1 MSGSDARRRH
11 GEIRREQILDAAV
24 KLFAEKGYAGASIR
38 DLAREIGVT
47 EGLLYHYFSSKEQL
61 LEACW
66 KERSW
71 RAQLERIL
79 AQAQGAPVARVLY
92 DIVVDFLETLYEHG
106 PSVRMCAAEM
116 QHNPEMADQYLRNIE
131 ASQKVLTDFL
141 RGRQD
146 MGEISGN
153 ANLPAAAGMLMGSAF
168 SVFLLYG
175 RRSHEE
181 WRRMVE
187 DFAAAAVQ
195 ILMNGLAPPHGV
207 SNGP

>member
-1 MSGSDARRRH
+1 MADPDARRRH

-24 KLFAEKGYAGASIR
+24 KLFSEKGYAGASIR

-71 RAQLERIL
+71 RVQLERIL
-79 AQAQGAPVARVLY
+79 SKDQREPVARVLY
-92 DIVVDFLETLYEHG
+92 DVLVDFLETLYDHG

-116 QHNPEMADQYLRNIE
+116 QHNAEMADQYLRNIE
-131 ASQKVLTDFL
+131 ANQRILTDFL
-141 RGRQD
+141 HSRQAS
-146 MGEISGN
+146 GELSPD
-153 ANLPAAAGMLMGSAF
+153 ANIHAAAGLLMGSAF

-175 RRSHEE
+175 RKARDE
-181 WRRMVE
+181 WRRIAQ
-187 DFAAAAVQ
+187 DFASAAVH
-195 ILMNGLAPPHGV
+195 ILLNGLVPRHAAPDR
-207 SNGP
+207 S

>member
-24 KLFAEKGYAGASIR
+24 KLFSEKGYAGASIR

-79 AQAQGAPVARVLY
+79 ADAQGAPVARVLY
-92 DIVVDFLETLYEHG
+92 DVVVDFLETLYKHG
-106 PSVRMCAAEM
+106 PSVRMCVAEM
-116 QHNPEMADQYLRNIE
+116 QHNSEMADQYLGNIE
-131 ASQKVLTDFL
+131 ASQKVLTDYL
-141 RGRQD
+141 QRRQASK
-146 MGEISGN
+146 ELSAT
-153 ANLPAAAGMLMGSAF
+153 ANLPVAAGLLMGSAF
-168 SVFLLYG
+168 SVYLLYG
-175 RRSHEE
+175 RKSHEE
-181 WRRMVE
+181 WRRLVE
-187 DFAAAAVQ
+187 DFAAATVH
-195 ILMNGLAPPHGV
+195 ILMDGLAPRQPV
-207 SNGP
+207 PNGS